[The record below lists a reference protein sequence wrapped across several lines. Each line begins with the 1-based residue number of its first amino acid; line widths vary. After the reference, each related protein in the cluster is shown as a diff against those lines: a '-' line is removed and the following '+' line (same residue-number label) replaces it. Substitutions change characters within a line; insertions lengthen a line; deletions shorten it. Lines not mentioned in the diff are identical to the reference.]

1 MINISANNFTVS
13 QSNDM
18 ITLLC
23 TESQFS
29 DCDTK
34 ILLTFCVA
42 KYMLVI

>member
-1 MINISANNFTVS
+1 MIYISANNFTVDR
-13 QSNDM
+13 SNDM
-18 ITLLC
+18 ITLSC

-42 KYMLVI
+42 KYMLVV